1 MHPGRERRQK
11 LFDTGKSPGKVALSW
26 VIITPLTPLMSRR
39 TFYGPIKVK
48 RAPVILHPLSISIRA
63 ARDKILKP
71 TLVHDKGQACAP
83 AAAKKAYGELKTS
96 LRAP

>member
-1 MHPGRERRQK
+1 LGNNNSIDS
-11 LFDTGKSPGKVALSW
+11 FDVAPYFL
-26 VIITPLTPLMSRR
+26 
-39 TFYGPIKVK
+39 
-48 RAPVILHPLSISIRA
+48 RANQSEESSFILHPLSISIRA

-71 TLVHDKGQACAP
+71 TLVHDKGRACAP